1 MDYLTNL
8 LLNMLSGLRPEE
20 LTEYDVKLLR
30 QRFGDNWFEELGY
43 SEPEYRRPV
52 FDEPNNKSKELV
64 K

>member
-20 LTEYDVKLLR
+20 LTEYDVQLLR
-30 QRFGDNWFEELGY
+30 ERFGENWFEELGY
-43 SEPEYRRPV
+43 SEPQYRRPV
-52 FDEPNNKSKELV
+52 FDEPKNKSKELV